1 MKFLVELDQPMSG
14 QPLSAEAERAFVE
27 RVVFPTLDR
36 AEQLVR
42 EGCILAGGPVAGRV
56 ALRFVVDVESA
67 QQLDLLITSLPL
79 WTVAHTR
86 VTPLIEFSDRRAHVS
101 TLLQHGIPLV
111 LPAIPSNEVRP

>member
-14 QPLSAEAERAFVE
+14 QPLSDEAARIFVE
-27 RVVFPTLDR
+27 RVIFPTLDR

-42 EGCILAGGPVAGRV
+42 EGCILAGGPVAGRI
-56 ALRFVVDVESA
+56 ALRFVVDVASA

-86 VTPLIEFSDRRAHVS
+86 VTPLIEFSDRRVHLS
-101 TLLQHGIPLV
+101 TLLQQRMLLA
-111 LPAIPSNEVRP
+111 LPITPSNEIRP